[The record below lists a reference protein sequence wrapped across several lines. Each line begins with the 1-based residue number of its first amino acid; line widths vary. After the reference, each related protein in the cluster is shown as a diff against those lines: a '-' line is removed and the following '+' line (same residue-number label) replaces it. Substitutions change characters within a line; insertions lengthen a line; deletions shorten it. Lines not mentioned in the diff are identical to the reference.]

1 MLNLEYNKNMDKTS
15 LPNNYNR
22 RNNMG
27 KKFDF
32 EFTPLTF
39 EQLKEMSQQELQQ
52 QIMKF
57 RRMIKEGTAS
67 GVNTLPFETEYCYL
81 DHEKQMRFRDNKS
94 GMSSRNYRR

>member
-1 MLNLEYNKNMDKTS
+1 
-15 LPNNYNR
+15 
-22 RNNMG
+22 MG

-52 QIMKF
+52 QIIKF

-67 GVNTLPFETEYCYL
+67 GVDTLPFETEYCYL

-94 GMSSRNYRR
+94 AMSSRSYRR